1 MSESVF
7 STVDETPPVDDD
19 SRLRK
24 LLQEFQLESVF
35 DYLKA
40 AQVSYRSLQ
49 YMQAED
55 IKEAI
60 PPLGLRIEFREKLF
74 TWKKVQFG
82 IDDETISVQSKVDNW
97 LKEKEFHGKHVL
109 NKDYYFI
116 RRGEKGSPSGKLYSK
131 YKNFRAK
138 RLKYDNK
145 ASIGDASNERKSSS
159 DQLSSQIYENIE
171 VDESIASALK
181 VSLNRDSADWS
192 DVCEK
197 WKKTFHLRRQ
207 ELSELNSGA
216 FLESWSKF
224 SHQKAADL
232 IQIDFELLYP
242 GKSHML
248 FSKWQNFKGKIL
260 GYYERNVTNEA
271 CKQQISKAKE
281 TQQIDSEDYLI
292 TILLNSIFPSS
303 ARFKNKQGK
312 KTLKVTIVDSQ
323 DSFVLR
329 LTTLND
335 YQRKIEETVNKY
347 YSVGL
352 TLQPF
357 LILEGNEM
365 DVKGFYIYFDKNLIK
380 LESFLQSLD
389 VCFKIFHVLSLKY
402 PIACEQSWLFIQKYF
417 FEIETEFDFK
427 SSNVTSVVNFLNNN

>member
-109 NKDYYFI
+109 NKSLVNILKEYPSARPLLEHKNKNKNLTTDHRNSLIKIIVEEAVSNQIPIRIQDFPILLNEIVSVFPSEKDVQDYYFI

-281 TQQIDSEDYLI
+281 TQQIGQ
-292 TILLNSIFPSS
+292 
-303 ARFKNKQGK
+303 KN
-312 KTLKVTIVDSQ
+312 
-323 DSFVLR
+323 F
-329 LTTLND
+329 
-335 YQRKIEETVNKY
+335 
-347 YSVGL
+347 
-352 TLQPF
+352 
-357 LILEGNEM
+357 EGN
-365 DVKGFYIYFDKNLIK
+365 N
-380 LESFLQSLD
+380 
-389 VCFKIFHVLSLKY
+389 C
-402 PIACEQSWLFIQKYF
+402 
-417 FEIETEFDFK
+417 
-427 SSNVTSVVNFLNNN
+427 